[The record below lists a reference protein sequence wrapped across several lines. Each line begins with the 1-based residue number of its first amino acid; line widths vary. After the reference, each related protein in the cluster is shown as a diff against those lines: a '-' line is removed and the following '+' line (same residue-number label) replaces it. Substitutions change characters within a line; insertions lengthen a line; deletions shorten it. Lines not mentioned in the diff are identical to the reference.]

1 MLNESPSALK
11 RLVTSLKVA
20 ALVTVL
26 GTVVLAAERQLS
38 TTEVS
43 PEGVVATDLA
53 PAQAAA
59 PAASTSTASA
69 TAAPSTPSTPDDYFP
84 AQFPEPQGEPAPQ
97 PPTF

>member
-11 RLVTSLKVA
+11 RVVMSLKVA

-38 TTEVS
+38 TEVS
-43 PEGVVATDLA
+43 PE
-53 PAQAAA
+53 AA
-59 PAASTSTASA
+59 PAASAASEQQ
-69 TAAPSTPSTPDDYFP
+69 APTDYFP
-84 AQFPEPQGEPAPQ
+84 SQFPEPKGESAQQ

>member
-38 TTEVS
+38 TDVS
-43 PEGVVATDLA
+43 PEEIIATDVA
-53 PAQAAA
+53 PGQVAAPAPSGQSAQAAR
-59 PAASTSTASA
+59 AASEQN
-69 TAAPSTPSTPDDYFP
+69 AAEDYFP
-84 AQFPEPQGEPAPQ
+84 AQFPEPKGEPAQQ

>member
-11 RLVTSLKVA
+11 RVVMSLKVA

-38 TTEVS
+38 TEVS
-43 PEGVVATDLA
+43 PEGIIGTEVTSAQVAIPGQPA
-53 PAQAAA
+53 PAA
-59 PAASTSTASA
+59 PAASEQK
-69 TAAPSTPSTPDDYFP
+69 APADYFP
-84 AQFPEPQGEPAPQ
+84 SQFPEPKGESAQQ